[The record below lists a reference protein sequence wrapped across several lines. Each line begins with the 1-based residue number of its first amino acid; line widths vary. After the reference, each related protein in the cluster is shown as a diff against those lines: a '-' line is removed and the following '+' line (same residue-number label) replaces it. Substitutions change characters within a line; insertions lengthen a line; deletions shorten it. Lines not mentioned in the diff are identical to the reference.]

1 MLISFQQILGGK
13 GKKSTFSDEQIYR
26 DSISVTTYISKE
38 NDTCVRVYKSSKP
51 MINKC
56 VQMVLC
62 YRTRERT
69 SI

>member
-1 MLISFQQILGGK
+1 MNRF
-13 GKKSTFSDEQIYR
+13 TETV
-26 DSISVTTYISKE
+26 ISVTTYISKE
-38 NDTCVRVYKSSKP
+38 NDTCVCVHKSSKP